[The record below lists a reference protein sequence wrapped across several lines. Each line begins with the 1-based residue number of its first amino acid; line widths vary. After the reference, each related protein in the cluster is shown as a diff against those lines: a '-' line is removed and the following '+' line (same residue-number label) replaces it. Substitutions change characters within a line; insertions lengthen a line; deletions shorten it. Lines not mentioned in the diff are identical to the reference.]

1 MLVVSTTLE
10 GKQKRKSKR
19 RCYHPSGSTTK
30 PNCLSS
36 SSSFIPPRSR
46 LSISPNNTS
55 CSGFKN
61 KLPGLH
67 TFQGDVGEE
76 ADRIKLVKW
85 LKENFPKLN
94 IFVANAGIMRRFNLA
109 SETESWK
116 ATQNEIRIN
125 LDSPIHF
132 MYLLTPHFL
141 KQPEVS

>member
-1 MLVVSTTLE
+1 MLFRSALAPMDLQSATVCITGGSSGIGLGLAE
-10 GKQKRKSKR
+10 RFLR
-19 RCYHPSGSTTK
+19 SGSTVVVTGRRANALQEAK
-30 PNCLSS
+30 S
-36 SSSFIPPRSR
+36 
-46 LSISPNNTS
+46 
-55 CSGFKN
+55 